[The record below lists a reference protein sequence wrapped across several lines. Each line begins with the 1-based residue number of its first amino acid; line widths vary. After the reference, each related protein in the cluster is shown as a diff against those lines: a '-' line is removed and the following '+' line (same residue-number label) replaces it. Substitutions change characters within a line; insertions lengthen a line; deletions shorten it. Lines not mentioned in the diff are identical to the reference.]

1 MWHRKRTA
9 AGPTRLAALV
19 LVLAMV
25 AGGAG
30 ARSGQTLGREFSLP
44 GRATVELAGDWLTRR
59 EAEPPPPTMLVPS
72 APPLRFTEALVV
84 ESHGLP
90 AVLVLAASD
99 NPFTGYTPAQL
110 DLELVAEQRPGRGL
124 LDYFFYF
131 FFSPPAGCL
140 ARGRSAFDRAE
151 RRQREARE
159 RQSDSDRPLPPR
171 QPVRVRQEC
180 EPSPSPRDFFADQ
193 LSPAIVLRSKRHEVE
208 VRGEFGEFYRP
219 NPEEIQ
225 LGGYTFFLFEAE
237 SARMIERAEIE
248 RFGLGDARQGE
259 QAHFYWAVGA
269 RTPFPFLADPA
280 RKDVELI
287 HVAYATLAPRGQG
300 RSRFRSLLETI
311 RFGD

>member
-1 MWHRKRTA
+1 MRHRSRKSSQA
-9 AGPTRLAALV
+9 ARLAALV
-19 LVLAMV
+19 LVAAL
-25 AGGAG
+25 GGTG
-30 ARSGQTLGREFSLP
+30 AISGGGQALVREFSLP

-72 APPLRFTEALVV
+72 APPLRFTESLVL
-84 ESHGLP
+84 ESRRLP

-99 NPFTGYTPAQL
+99 NPFVGYTPAQL
-110 DLELVAEQRPGRGL
+110 DLVLVAEPRPGRGL

-131 FFSPPAGCL
+131 FFPPPADCL

-180 EPSPSPRDFFADQ
+180 VPSPAPREFFASH
-193 LSPAIVLRSKRHEVE
+193 LSRAIVLRSMRHEVE

-225 LGGYTFFLFEAE
+225 LGDFTFFIFEAE
-237 SARMIERAEIE
+237 SPRMVDRIEIE
-248 RFGLGDARQGE
+248 RFGLDDTRQGE

-287 HVAYATLAPRGQG
+287 HVAFATLAPRGQG
-300 RSRFRSLLETI
+300 RGRFRALLETI